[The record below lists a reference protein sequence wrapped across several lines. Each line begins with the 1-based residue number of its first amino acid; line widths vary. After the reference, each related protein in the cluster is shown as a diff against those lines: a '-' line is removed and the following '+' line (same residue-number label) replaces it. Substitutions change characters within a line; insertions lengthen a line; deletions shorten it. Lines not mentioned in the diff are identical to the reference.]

1 MVETNKRMNISADQE
16 EQIVNFGALEYDAKK
31 ISSIL
36 GLDLKLVEAELNNK
50 DSQMS
55 ILLQRGRDM
64 ADYVVDLKLF
74 DMAKSGDI
82 KALEKLDYRKRSR
95 KMKKM

>member
-1 MVETNKRMNISADQE
+1 MKITAEQE
-16 EQIVNFGALEYDAKK
+16 EQIVNFGALEYDASRV
-31 ISSIL
+31 SSIL
-36 GLDLKLVEAELNNK
+36 GLDIKIVEAEMNNK
-50 DSQMS
+50 GSQMS
-55 ILLQRGRDM
+55 ILIQRGRDM

-74 DMAKSGDI
+74 DMAKAGDI